1 VGVVV
6 GVEHVGRGVMELEVE
21 RRAKGEPLSRRVR
34 PVIFPKT
41 TYLSKQKQ
49 KETGEPEA

>member
-1 VGVVV
+1 VGVV
-6 GVEHVGRGVMELEVE
+6 GVEPEGRGVMELGVE
-21 RRAKGEPLSRRVR
+21 RRAKGEPPSRRVR
-34 PVIFPKT
+34 LGIFPKT